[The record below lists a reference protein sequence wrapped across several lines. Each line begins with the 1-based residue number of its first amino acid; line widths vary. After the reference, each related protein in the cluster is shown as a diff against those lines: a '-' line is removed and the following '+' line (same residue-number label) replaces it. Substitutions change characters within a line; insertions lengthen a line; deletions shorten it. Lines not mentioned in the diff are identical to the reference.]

1 MPRCCGFLGVSV
13 IGLVV
18 LLMVSVGGTTPAAA
32 QQAPGFGWFGG
43 GGFTDDNWDGNRR
56 SRQRALQQQRQ
67 QRRTVF
73 SPFGFGRPQNYGQRG
88 WSQNSESR
96 VAGEPRRGAASG
108 WRDVGRQS
116 GL

>member
-18 LLMVSVGGTTPAAA
+18 LLMVSVGGTTPERL

-43 GGFTDDNWDGNRR
+43 GGFADDNWDGNRR
-56 SRQRALQQQRQ
+56 SRQRVQQQQQ
-67 QRRTVF
+67 QRRTMF

-88 WSQNSESR
+88 WQPESR
-96 VAGEPRRGAASG
+96 VAGEPGRGAAPG

-116 GL
+116 GQ